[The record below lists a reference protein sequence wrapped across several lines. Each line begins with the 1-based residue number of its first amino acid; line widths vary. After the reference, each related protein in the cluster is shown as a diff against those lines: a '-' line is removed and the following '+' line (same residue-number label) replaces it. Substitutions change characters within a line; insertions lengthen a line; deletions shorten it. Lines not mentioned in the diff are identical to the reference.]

1 MSSFGHSLT
10 ARARGLLCALPE
22 PLMNHLPVLGR
33 VRVRD
38 PQGRAFYMRTH
49 GKAGLDRIAWKLW
62 RRGPHSYEPET
73 LQVFQAMLQDAR
85 VFVDVGANTGLFS
98 LMAAI
103 DGSRRVIAFEPVPA
117 IFSLLRANVQLNR
130 LVNLTAEQL
139 AVSDSVGDIDFYIT
153 RTRGG
158 VATDSSS
165 VAGFRAKV
173 EKFVLKGITL
183 DGYLKANNPGRVDL
197 LKIDVESAEPSVLR
211 GARQT
216 IQRDRPIIL
225 CEVLDC
231 VDREAIHAV
240 MDPLNFCYFHITA
253 NGLIPHQRLQGSPG
267 RGDRN
272 YLFIPRERTEEV
284 CRRCNAAH
292 ARAA

>member
-1 MSSFGHSLT
+1 
-10 ARARGLLCALPE
+10 
-22 PLMNHLPVLGR
+22 
-33 VRVRD
+33 
-38 PQGRAFYMRTH
+38 MRTH
-49 GKAGLDRIAWKLW
+49 GKAGMDRIAWKLW
-62 RRGPHSYEPET
+62 RRGPDSYEPET
-73 LQVFQAMLQDAR
+73 LQVFQTVLKSAG

-103 DGSRRVIAFEPVPA
+103 DRSRRVIAFEPVPA

-130 LVNLTAEQL
+130 LANLTTEQL
-139 AVSDSVGDIDFYIT
+139 AVSDADGDIAFYIT

-165 VAGFRAKV
+165 IPGFRANV
-173 EKFVLKGITL
+173 EKFLLKGVTL
-183 DGYLKANNPGRVDL
+183 DGYLKTTAPGRVDL

-240 MDPLNFCYFHITA
+240 MDPLNYGYFHIT
-253 NGLIPHQRLQGSPG
+253 GLGLVRHERLQGSPG

-272 YLFIPRERTEEV
+272 YLFIPRERVEEI
-284 CRRCNAAH
+284 CRRCNSAS